1 MDMKVSLRF
10 LQAEIITTYND
21 IVSTLLQNLD
31 EDSGKIEIDYKEIKQ
46 HMDYMEKSLIVFAH
60 CSEDGNTHSN
70 DIEYITPFQLEEL

>member
-21 IVSTLLQNLD
+21 IISTLLQNLD
-31 EDSGKIEIDYKEIKQ
+31 EDSGKIEIEYKEIK
-46 HMDYMEKSLIVFAH
+46 HFMDEMEKSLIVFAH

-70 DIEYITPFQLEEL
+70 DIEWVNTFKIEEL

>member
-1 MDMKVSLRF
+1 MKVSLRF

-31 EDSGKIEIDYKEIKQ
+31 EDSGKIEIEYKEIK
-46 HMDYMEKSLIVFAH
+46 HFMDEMEKSLIVFAH

-70 DIEYITPFQLEEL
+70 DIEWVNTFKIEEL

>member
-31 EDSGKIEIDYKEIKQ
+31 EDSGKIEIDYKEIK
-46 HMDYMEKSLIVFAH
+46 HFMDEMEKSLIVFAH

-70 DIEYITPFQLEEL
+70 DIEWVNTFKIEEL

>member
-31 EDSGKIEIDYKEIKQ
+31 EDSGKIEIEYKEIK
-46 HMDYMEKSLIVFAH
+46 HFMDEMEKSLIVFAH

-70 DIEYITPFQLEEL
+70 DIEWVNTFKIEEL